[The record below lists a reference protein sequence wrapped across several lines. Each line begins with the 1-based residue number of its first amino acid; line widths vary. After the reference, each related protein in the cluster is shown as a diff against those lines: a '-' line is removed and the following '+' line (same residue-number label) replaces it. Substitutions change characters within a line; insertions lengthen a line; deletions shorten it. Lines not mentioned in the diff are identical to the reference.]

1 MLRRILLVRSRRPL
15 VVMAA
20 VLSLLAAGCSRAAAP
35 ASSAGPDNLANC
47 LGDPQ
52 VRPSVVVVRC
62 ADTSMTARHLKWSGW
77 GTPVASATGLA
88 VINDCEFEDCHT
100 GSYSYHSVV
109 LVISGSVACPKGGR
123 AYARIQYLFV
133 GKFIIWPRAAV
144 DEIVQRP
151 CGGTGPPTPA
161 EQPSASP

>member
-15 VVMAA
+15 VVVAA
-20 VLSLLAAGCSRAAAP
+20 VLALLAVGCSRATAP
-35 ASSAGPDNLANC
+35 ASSAGPDNLADC
-47 LGDPQ
+47 LGHPL

-77 GTPVASATGLA
+77 GTRVASATGLA